1 MLKQKEREIQE
12 VKVRA
17 QKTASFLKDGNPSST
32 PSRPPGSQKKSAARD
47 DWESQKRLLGEQNDT
62 IDSIMAMTGR
72 VKSQVLQTKKLDLMK
87 RQGTPASKEPSESCA
102 HGKSRDRTLYAQFL
116 ESIQVLL
123 GNAFKET
130 TGASLA
136 HDGVSGA
143 KLIENIMEV
152 GDGAIFIDEAYQ
164 LVSV

>member
-1 MLKQKEREIQE
+1 LR
-12 VKVRA
+12 
-17 QKTASFLKDGNPSST
+17 
-32 PSRPPGSQKKSAARD
+32 
-47 DWESQKRLLGEQNDT
+47 
-62 IDSIMAMTGR
+62 
-72 VKSQVLQTKKLDLMK
+72 
-87 RQGTPASKEPSESCA
+87 
-102 HGKSRDRTLYAQFL
+102 SRDSFSK
-116 ESIQVLL
+116 SIQVLL

-143 KLIENIMEV
+143 KKLIEDVMKV

>member
-12 VKVRA
+12 AK
-17 QKTASFLKDGNPSST
+17 T
-32 PSRPPGSQKKSAARD
+32 PSRPPGSQKRSAARD

-62 IDSIMAMTGR
+62 IDSIMAMTGLEG

-87 RQGTPASKEPSESCA
+87 CQGTPANKEPSESCA
-102 HGKSRDRTLYAQFL
+102 QGT
-116 ESIQVLL
+116 

-143 KLIENIMEV
+143 KKLIEDVMKV